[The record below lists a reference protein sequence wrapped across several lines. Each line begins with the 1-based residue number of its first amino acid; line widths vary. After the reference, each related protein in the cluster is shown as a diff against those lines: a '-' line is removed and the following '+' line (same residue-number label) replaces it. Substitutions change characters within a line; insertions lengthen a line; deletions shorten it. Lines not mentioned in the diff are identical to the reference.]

1 MGLFSLDWVSH
12 PLLAGYVY
20 WIMDAISRKSVKKGT
35 KNIRLLSLPYSKNKK
50 KLRILNDWS
59 VYLKLNFK
67 GPTQNHPKKWFIG
80 KLNRYYI
87 SIHFPYLIKK
97 ISMFFIHF
105 EKSSSMPKHLAKKW
119 RKASSFNLLLKPIS
133 LQQSINPKSCICP
146 TTEKE
151 ENLLEKSLNPKVLVW

>member
-35 KNIRLLSLPYSKNKK
+35 KNIRLLSLPFSKNKK

-97 ISMFFIHF
+97 FQCFSSTLKNHQVCLNIWQKNE
-105 EKSSSMPKHLAKKW
+105 EKPPHSTCYW
-119 RKASSFNLLLKPIS
+119 NLFLYN
-133 LQQSINPKSCICP
+133 NP
-146 TTEKE
+146 
-151 ENLLEKSLNPKVLVW
+151 